1 VVGIYEIF
9 NLQRISVESKTY
21 VSTAVSVRDMPA
33 KAARMRLSEALGTL
47 AVDMG
52 ARRGGDGGEG
62 RQRETRLNGDLDM
75 TSSVNLWRDQGH
87 GHLTM
92 ALSETV
98 KPYGE
103 RVTRI
108 FTTMRETR
116 TWAK

>member
-1 VVGIYEIF
+1 MVRIYEIF

-75 TSSVNLWRDQGH
+75 TSRVKEPRH

-98 KPYGE
+98 KLCGE
-103 RVTRI
+103 PVTRI
-108 FTTMRETR
+108 FTTVRKAR